1 MTRKKYFQKRN
12 NKIFALEKYIKGK
25 SVYSRII
32 RRSTI
37 VLIGTKLSN
46 SRAEL
51 GCTRWDEITFPQ
63 FLKWLSQSRRSI
75 EAASWRWDRDFPL
88 HFISDSMSAAALCV
102 GKSFWFYPIRLR
114 SSTLL
119 LMQIDTPCHSQN
131 PNLLSKVTF
140 KMDLCG
146 LGQSRGKCS
155 FNLFAQMF

>member
-37 VLIGTKLSN
+37 VLIGTKLSARAWLHKMGRDYISPISQVTVTVKTKYWSCKLEVGPGLSLALRLELNVGSSVVCWEEFLILPDKIEKLN
-46 SRAEL
+46 S
-51 GCTRWDEITFPQ
+51 TFNANRHAM
-63 FLKWLSQSRRSI
+63 S
-75 EAASWRWDRDFPL
+75 FP
-88 HFISDSMSAAALCV
+88 
-102 GKSFWFYPIRLR
+102 K
-114 SSTLL
+114 
-119 LMQIDTPCHSQN
+119 

>member
-32 RRSTI
+32 GRSTI
-37 VLIGTKLSN
+37 VLIGTKVSESL
-46 SRAEL
+46 AAQD
-51 GCTRWDEITFPQ
+51 GTRLHFPNFSSDCHSQDEV
-63 FLKWLSQSRRSI
+63 LKLQ
-75 EAASWRWDRDFPL
+75 AGGGTRDFPL
-88 HFISDSMSAAALCV
+88 HFVSNSMSAAALCV

-140 KMDLCG
+140 KTDRPALCH
-146 LGQSRGKCS
+146 SRGKCS